1 MRRLRQLALV
11 LLMGLLPAGTAFGDD
26 ETGEPGKV
34 LRVGTSGDYPPFSV
48 EISANPG
55 TFEGFDVA
63 LARSYAEERGIAIE
77 FVRFRWHELLDDLAS
92 GRFDVAMSGI
102 TVRPERSAQGRF
114 SVPVGESGA
123 VALVREPDRWPDI
136 DSLDN
141 RLARIGVNAGGHLEQ
156 VARKRFPYATLIA
169 IPDNAQV
176 LRSLADE
183 QIDAAVSDTAE
194 VSLWSSQLEG
204 SAVFGPFT
212 RDRKAFLTR
221 PESPDLA
228 SDLDAWL
235 LAREADGQLEALRSE
250 YSSVAAPKIGGVLG
264 ALLAAVDERL
274 SLMPLVGV
282 AKRDQGIPLEV
293 PEREKIVLATAVA
306 EVRAT
311 AERDGVEPPTDDAI
325 RAFFRAQ
332 MDAAKAVQWAAVQDS
347 DYDPPAPH
355 PSVQDVL
362 RPALLR
368 IGGRIATLSV
378 ALPAEQTSQQVL
390 AAARRELR
398 SPYLSRAS
406 VDSLARAIAA
416 LRADTKD
423 AQPRDTSRARPPA
436 RIGSS
441 RQTP

>member
-11 LLMGLLPAGTAFGDD
+11 LVMGAIPAGMPFAED
-26 ETGEPGKV
+26 EPKT

-48 EISANPG
+48 KIDGDPV

-63 LARSYAEERGIAIE
+63 IAQAYAEERGLALE
-77 FVRFRWHELLDDLAS
+77 FVRFRWPELLDDLAA

-102 TVRPERSAQGRF
+102 TVRPERSARGTF
-114 SVPVGESGA
+114 TLPVAESGA
-123 VALVREPDRWPDI
+123 VVLVREPDRWFDI

-141 RLARIGVNAGGHLEQ
+141 RLARIGVNAGGHLER
-156 VARKRFPYATLIA
+156 VARKRFAYATLIA

-194 VSLWSSQLEG
+194 VSRWSGELEG

-212 RDRKAFLTR
+212 RDRKAFFAG
-221 PESPDLA
+221 PDSAALA
-228 SDLDAWL
+228 ADLDAWL
-235 LAREADGQLEALRSE
+235 LVHEADGKLDAVRSE
-250 YSSVAAPKIGGVLG
+250 FADVKEPSNDGVLG

-293 PEREKIVLATAVA
+293 PEREAIVLDKAVA
-306 EVRAT
+306 TVRAT
-311 AERDGVEPPTDDAI
+311 AERDDIEPPSDEAI

-332 MDAAKAVQWAAVQDS
+332 LEAAKQVQWAAVQDS
-347 DYDPPAPH
+347 DYDPPEPR
-355 PSVQDVL
+355 PSVREVL

-368 IGGRIATLSV
+368 IGGRVATLAV
-378 ALPAEQTSQQVL
+378 ALPPEHTPDEVL
-390 AAARRELR
+390 AAARSELR
-398 SPYLSRAS
+398 TPYLEGAAI
-406 VDSLARAIAA
+406 DAIAKA
-416 LRADTKD
+416 IAGLRADAKD
-423 AQPRDTSRARPPA
+423 AQPRETSRAIPPA
-436 RIGSS
+436 TKGSNT
-441 RQTP
+441 QAP